1 MDDRKSAGKRSMRR
15 MKKVLTIAGSD
26 CSGGAGIQAD
36 LKTMGAFGC
45 YGMSVITAVTVQ
57 NTCGVKAVYP
67 VEAEVVRQQLE
78 AVCEDIF
85 PDAVKIGMLCNEEII
100 EAVAQTIEA
109 IRNKPVVQPKIVLD
123 PVLVSTSGRALLQPQ
138 AKEALQTR
146 LLPLVDLVTPNLAET
161 KVLCRTEK
169 MGLPDREAAGRKL
182 AEDNACAVLI
192 KGGHGREYGDSDAQ
206 DLLIPGAD
214 KPAVW
219 FRAPFVEN
227 PNTHGT
233 GCTLSSAIA
242 CGLAEENTLEQSVQK
257 AKEYLT
263 GAIAAGLDL
272 GAGNGPLDHFYQ
284 NERMEKNGN

>member
-1 MDDRKSAGKRSMRR
+1 MSR

-36 LKTMGAFGC
+36 LKTIGAFGC

-67 VEAEVVRQQLE
+67 VEAEVVRQQFE

-109 IRNKPVVQPKIVLD
+109 IRKMPVAQPKIVLD

-146 LLPLVDLVTPNLAET
+146 LLPFVDLVTPNLDET
-161 KVLCRTEK
+161 KVLCDTGK
-169 MGLPDREAAGRKL
+169 MELPDREAAGRKL
-182 AEDNACAVLI
+182 AEENACAVLI

-219 FRAPFVEN
+219 FRAPFIEN

-242 CGLAEENTLEQSVQK
+242 CGLAEGNTMEQSVQK

-272 GAGNGPLDHFYQ
+272 GAGNGPLDHFYKY
-284 NERMEKNGN
+284 ERMEKNGN

>member
-1 MDDRKSAGKRSMRR
+1 

-36 LKTMGAFGC
+36 LKTIGAFGC

-67 VEAEVVRQQLE
+67 VEAEVVRQQFE

-109 IRNKPVVQPKIVLD
+109 IRKMPVAQPKIVLD

-146 LLPLVDLVTPNLAET
+146 LLPFVDLVTPNLDET
-161 KVLCRTEK
+161 KVLCDTGK
-169 MGLPDREAAGRKL
+169 MELPDREAAGRKL
-182 AEDNACAVLI
+182 AEENACAVLI

-219 FRAPFVEN
+219 FRAPFIEN

-242 CGLAEENTLEQSVQK
+242 CGLAEGNTMEQSVQK

-272 GAGNGPLDHFYQ
+272 GAGNGPLDHFYKY
-284 NERMEKNGN
+284 ERMEKNGN

>member
-1 MDDRKSAGKRSMRR
+1 

-109 IRNKPVVQPKIVLD
+109 IRNKSVVQPKIVLD

-284 NERMEKNGN
+284 NERMKKNGN

>member
-1 MDDRKSAGKRSMRR
+1 MDDRKSAGKRSMSR

-36 LKTMGAFGC
+36 LKTIGAFGC

-67 VEAEVVRQQLE
+67 LEAEVVRQQLE

-100 EAVAQTIEA
+100 EAIAQTIEA

-284 NERMEKNGN
+284 NGRMEKNGN

>member
-1 MDDRKSAGKRSMRR
+1 

-36 LKTMGAFGC
+36 LKTIGAFGC

-67 VEAEVVRQQLE
+67 VEAEVVRQQFE

-109 IRNKPVVQPKIVLD
+109 IRKMPVAQPKIVLD

-146 LLPLVDLVTPNLAET
+146 LLPLVDLVTPNLGET
-161 KVLCRTEK
+161 KVLCDTGK
-169 MGLPDREAAGRKL
+169 MGLQDREAAGRKL
-182 AEDNACAVLI
+182 AEENACAVLI

-206 DLLIPGAD
+206 DLLIPGVGR
-214 KPAVW
+214 PAVW
-219 FRAPFVEN
+219 FRAPFIDN

-242 CGLAEENTLEQSVQK
+242 CGLAEGNTMEQSVQK

-272 GAGNGPLDHFYQ
+272 GAGNGPLDHFYKY
-284 NERMEKNGN
+284 ERMEKNGN

>member
-1 MDDRKSAGKRSMRR
+1 MSR

-36 LKTMGAFGC
+36 LKTIGAFGC

-67 VEAEVVRQQLE
+67 VEAEVVRQQFE

-109 IRNKPVVQPKIVLD
+109 IRKMSVAQPKIVLD

-146 LLPLVDLVTPNLAET
+146 LLPLVDLVTPNLGET
-161 KVLCRTEK
+161 KVLCDTGK
-169 MGLPDREAAGRKL
+169 MELPDREAAGRKL
-182 AEDNACAVLI
+182 AEENACAVLI

-219 FRAPFVEN
+219 FRAPFIEN

-242 CGLAEENTLEQSVQK
+242 CGLAEGNTMEQSVQK

-272 GAGNGPLDHFYQ
+272 GAGNGPLDHFYKY
-284 NERMEKNGN
+284 ERMEKNGN

>member
-1 MDDRKSAGKRSMRR
+1 MDDRKSAGKRSMSR

-36 LKTMGAFGC
+36 LKTIGAFGC

-67 VEAEVVRQQLE
+67 LEAEVVRQQLE

-169 MGLPDREAAGRKL
+169 MGLPDRETAGRKL

-263 GAIAAGLDL
+263 GAIATGLDL

-284 NERMEKNGN
+284 NGRMEKNGN

>member
-1 MDDRKSAGKRSMRR
+1 

-36 LKTMGAFGC
+36 LKTIGAFGC

-67 VEAEVVRQQLE
+67 VEAEVVRQQFE

-109 IRNKPVVQPKIVLD
+109 IRKMPVAQPKIVLD
-123 PVLVSTSGRALLQPQ
+123 PILVSTSGRALLQPQ

-146 LLPLVDLVTPNLAET
+146 LLPFVDLVTPNLDET
-161 KVLCRTEK
+161 KVLCDTGK
-169 MGLPDREAAGRKL
+169 MELPDREAAGRKL
-182 AEDNACAVLI
+182 AEENACAVLI

-219 FRAPFVEN
+219 FRAPFIEN

-233 GCTLSSAIA
+233 GCTLSSAVA
-242 CGLAEENTLEQSVQK
+242 CGLAEGNTMEQSVQK

-272 GAGNGPLDHFYQ
+272 GAGNGPLDHFYKY
-284 NERMEKNGN
+284 ERMEKNGN

>member
-1 MDDRKSAGKRSMRR
+1 

-36 LKTMGAFGC
+36 LKTIGAVGC

-67 VEAEVVRQQLE
+67 VEAEVVRQQFE

-85 PDAVKIGMLCNEEII
+85 PDAVKIGMLCNEQII
-100 EAVAQTIEA
+100 EAVAQTIEV
-109 IRNKPVVQPKIVLD
+109 IRKMPVVQPKIVLD
-123 PVLVSTSGRALLQPQ
+123 PVLVSTSGRALLEPQ

-161 KVLCRTEK
+161 KVLCNTEK
-169 MGLPDREAAGRKL
+169 MELPEREAAGRKL
-182 AEDNACAVLI
+182 AEANACAVLI

-206 DLLIPGAD
+206 DLLIPGTN

-219 FRAPFVEN
+219 FHAPFIEN

-242 CGLAEENTLEQSVQK
+242 CALAEGNTLEQSVQK
-257 AKEYLT
+257 AKDYLT

-272 GAGNGPLDHFYQ
+272 GAGNGPLNHFYQ

>member
-1 MDDRKSAGKRSMRR
+1 

-36 LKTMGAFGC
+36 LKTIGAFGC

-67 VEAEVVRQQLE
+67 LEAEVVRQQLE

>member
-1 MDDRKSAGKRSMRR
+1 M
-15 MKKVLTIAGSD
+15 
-26 CSGGAGIQAD
+26 
-36 LKTMGAFGC
+36 
-45 YGMSVITAVTVQ
+45 
-57 NTCGVKAVYP
+57 
-67 VEAEVVRQQLE
+67 
-78 AVCEDIF
+78 
-85 PDAVKIGMLCNEEII
+85 
-100 EAVAQTIEA
+100 
-109 IRNKPVVQPKIVLD
+109 
-123 PVLVSTSGRALLQPQ
+123 
-138 AKEALQTR
+138 
-146 LLPLVDLVTPNLAET
+146 DLVTPNLAET

>member
-1 MDDRKSAGKRSMRR
+1 

-36 LKTMGAFGC
+36 LKTIGAWGC

-57 NTCGVKAVYP
+57 NTCGVRAVYP
-67 VEAEVVRQQLE
+67 LEAEVVQQQFT
-78 AVCEDIF
+78 AVYEDIF

-100 EAVAQTIEA
+100 EAVAETIQTI
-109 IRNKPVVQPKIVLD
+109 RKMSVVQPKIVLD
-123 PVLVSTSGRALLQPQ
+123 PVLVSTSGRALLEPQ
-138 AKEALQTR
+138 AKEALQTK
-146 LLPLVDLVTPNLAET
+146 LFPLVDLITPNLGEM
-161 KVLCRTEK
+161 KVLCGVEN
-169 MGLPDREAAGRKL
+169 MEVSEREAAGRKL
-182 AEDNACAVLI
+182 AKGNDCGVLI

-219 FRAPFVEN
+219 FRAPFIEN

-242 CGLAEENTLEQSVQK
+242 CGLAQGNTMEQSIQK
-257 AKEYLT
+257 AKDYLT

-272 GAGNGPLDHFYQ
+272 GAGNGPLNHFYKATIQ
-284 NERMEKNGN
+284 DQCMGG

>member
-1 MDDRKSAGKRSMRR
+1 

-36 LKTMGAFGC
+36 LKTIGAFGC

-67 VEAEVVRQQLE
+67 VEAEVVRQQFE

-109 IRNKPVVQPKIVLD
+109 IRKMPVAQPKIVLD

-146 LLPLVDLVTPNLAET
+146 LLPFVDLVTPNLDET
-161 KVLCRTEK
+161 KVLCDTGK
-169 MGLPDREAAGRKL
+169 MELPDREAAGRKL
-182 AEDNACAVLI
+182 AEENACAVLI

-219 FRAPFVEN
+219 FRAPFIEN
-227 PNTHGT
+227 PYTHGT

-242 CGLAEENTLEQSVQK
+242 CGLAEGNTMEQSVQK

-272 GAGNGPLDHFYQ
+272 GAGNGPLDHFYKY
-284 NERMEKNGN
+284 ERMEKNGN

>member
-1 MDDRKSAGKRSMRR
+1 MDDRKSAGKRSMSR

-36 LKTMGAFGC
+36 LKTIGAFGC

-67 VEAEVVRQQLE
+67 LEAEVVRQQLE

-169 MGLPDREAAGRKL
+169 MGLPDRETAGRKL

-284 NERMEKNGN
+284 NGRMEKNGN

>member
-1 MDDRKSAGKRSMRR
+1 

-36 LKTMGAFGC
+36 LKTIGAFGC

-67 VEAEVVRQQLE
+67 VEAEVVRQQFE

-109 IRNKPVVQPKIVLD
+109 IRKMPVAQPKIVLD

-146 LLPLVDLVTPNLAET
+146 LLPLVDLVTPNLGET
-161 KVLCRTEK
+161 KVLCDTGK
-169 MGLPDREAAGRKL
+169 MELPDREAAGRKL
-182 AEDNACAVLI
+182 AEENACAVLI

-219 FRAPFVEN
+219 FRAPFIEN

-242 CGLAEENTLEQSVQK
+242 CGLAEGNTMEQSVQK

-272 GAGNGPLDHFYQ
+272 GAGNGPLDHFYKY
-284 NERMEKNGN
+284 ERMEKNGN

>member
-1 MDDRKSAGKRSMRR
+1 M

-36 LKTMGAFGC
+36 LKTIGAFGC

-67 VEAEVVRQQLE
+67 VEAEVVRQQFE

-109 IRNKPVVQPKIVLD
+109 IRKMPVAQPKIVLD

-169 MGLPDREAAGRKL
+169 MGLPEREAAGRKL
-182 AEDNACAVLI
+182 AEENDCAVLV

-219 FRAPFVEN
+219 FRAPFIEN

-242 CGLAEENTLEQSVQK
+242 CGLAEGNTMEQSVQK

-272 GAGNGPLDHFYQ
+272 GAGNGPLDHFYKY
-284 NERMEKNGN
+284 ERMEKNGN

>member
-1 MDDRKSAGKRSMRR
+1 

-36 LKTMGAFGC
+36 LKTIGAFGC

-67 VEAEVVRQQLE
+67 LEAEVVRQQLE

-169 MGLPDREAAGRKL
+169 MGLPDRETAGRKL

-263 GAIAAGLDL
+263 GAIVAGLDL

-284 NERMEKNGN
+284 NGRMEKNGNCCKE

>member
-1 MDDRKSAGKRSMRR
+1 

-36 LKTMGAFGC
+36 LKTIGAFGC

-67 VEAEVVRQQLE
+67 VEAEVVRQQFE

-109 IRNKPVVQPKIVLD
+109 IWKMPVAQPKIVLD

-146 LLPLVDLVTPNLAET
+146 LLPFVDLVTPNLAET

-169 MGLPDREAAGRKL
+169 MGLPEREAAGRKL
-182 AEDNACAVLI
+182 AEENDCAVLV

-219 FRAPFVEN
+219 FRAPFIEN

-242 CGLAEENTLEQSVQK
+242 CGLAEGNTMEQSVQK

-272 GAGNGPLDHFYQ
+272 GAGNGPLDHFYKY
-284 NERMEKNGN
+284 ERMEKNGN

>member
-1 MDDRKSAGKRSMRR
+1 MDDRKSAGKRSMSR

-36 LKTMGAFGC
+36 LKTIGAFGC

-67 VEAEVVRQQLE
+67 LEAEVVRQQLE

-284 NERMEKNGN
+284 NGRMEKNGN

>member
-1 MDDRKSAGKRSMRR
+1 

-36 LKTMGAFGC
+36 LKTIGAFGC

-85 PDAVKIGMLCNEEII
+85 PDAVKIGMLCNEQII
-100 EAVAQTIEA
+100 EVVAQTIEA
-109 IRNKPVVQPKIVLD
+109 IRKMPVAQPQIVLD
-123 PVLVSTSGRALLQPQ
+123 PVLVSTSGRALLETQ
-138 AKEALQTR
+138 AKEVLQTR

-161 KVLCRTEK
+161 KVLCSTEK
-169 MGLPDREAAGRKL
+169 MELPEREAAGRKL
-182 AEDNACAVLI
+182 AEENACAVLI
-192 KGGHGREYGDSDAQ
+192 KGGHGREYGDLDAQ

-219 FRAPFVEN
+219 FRAPFIEN

-242 CGLAEENTLEQSVQK
+242 CGLAEGNTMEQSVQK

-272 GAGNGPLDHFYQ
+272 GAGNGPLDHFYKH
-284 NERMEKNGN
+284 ERMEKNGN

>member
-1 MDDRKSAGKRSMRR
+1 MSR

-36 LKTMGAFGC
+36 LKTIGAFGC

-67 VEAEVVRQQLE
+67 VEAEVVRQQFE

-109 IRNKPVVQPKIVLD
+109 IRKMPVAQPKIVLD
-123 PVLVSTSGRALLQPQ
+123 PILVSTSGRALLQPQ

-146 LLPLVDLVTPNLAET
+146 LLPFVDLVTPNLDET
-161 KVLCRTEK
+161 KVLCDTGK
-169 MGLPDREAAGRKL
+169 MELPDREAAGRKL
-182 AEDNACAVLI
+182 AEENACAVLI

-219 FRAPFVEN
+219 FRAPFIEN

-233 GCTLSSAIA
+233 GCTLSSAVA
-242 CGLAEENTLEQSVQK
+242 CGLAEGNTMEQSVQK

-272 GAGNGPLDHFYQ
+272 GAGNGPLDHFYKY
-284 NERMEKNGN
+284 ERMEKNGN

>member
-1 MDDRKSAGKRSMRR
+1 

-36 LKTMGAFGC
+36 LKTIGAFGC

-67 VEAEVVRQQLE
+67 LEAEVVRQQLE

-100 EAVAQTIEA
+100 EAVAQTIEV

-169 MGLPDREAAGRKL
+169 MGKEAA
-182 AEDNACAVLI
+182 C
-192 KGGHGREYGDSDAQ
+192 
-206 DLLIPGAD
+206 
-214 KPAVW
+214 
-219 FRAPFVEN
+219 
-227 PNTHGT
+227 
-233 GCTLSSAIA
+233 A
-242 CGLAEENTLEQSVQK
+242 CG
-257 AKEYLT
+257 
-263 GAIAAGLDL
+263 DL
-272 GAGNGPLDHFYQ
+272 CSCPACDDRLCPRGAGGS
-284 NERMEKNGN
+284 

>member
-1 MDDRKSAGKRSMRR
+1 

-36 LKTMGAFGC
+36 LKTIGAFGC

-67 VEAEVVRQQLE
+67 LEAEVVRQQLE

-169 MGLPDREAAGRKL
+169 MGLPDRETAGRKL

-263 GAIAAGLDL
+263 GAIVAGLDL

-284 NERMEKNGN
+284 NGRMEKNGN